1 MSSYHNPSR
10 AAVYLN
16 NVGIDLL
23 KRGCHRQAMETLTDA
38 VEVIQVSCAN
48 QDKRNSDI
56 SFSLPASL
64 NGREFS
70 IKIEEMIYNAAKR
83 LSQAISATP
92 QQLQNMVPEIIS
104 DDHDP
109 VQIMTQVSTVSYL
122 IRLETVDLE
131 LSNHEHKATEAS
143 IILYNYAVTF
153 QILASLNTSLPIRT
167 KLYLGALQMLR
178 LSFAT
183 VFPLH
188 WSSSESN
195 VGWSSRGCLSAILI
209 LSKLVGLTQ
218 LLEMSTES
226 GQYREHLDH
235 LNTMV
240 RGSGTNTEVNT
251 HHARA
256 A

>member
-10 AAVYLN
+10 SAVYLN

-23 KRGCHRQAMETLTDA
+23 KRGCHRQAMKTLTDA
-38 VEVIQVSCAN
+38 VEVIQLSFAK
-48 QDKRNSDI
+48 DKRNSDL
-56 SFSLPASL
+56 SLSK
-64 NGREFS
+64 GWEYS
-70 IKIEEMIYNAAKR
+70 IKIEEMMYNAARR
-83 LSQAISATP
+83 LSQAIPATSEP
-92 QQLQNMVPEIIS
+92 PHNMTPEIIS

-109 VQIMTQVSTVSYL
+109 VQIMTQDSTVSYL
-122 IRLETVDLE
+122 IRIETVGLE
-131 LSNHEHKATEAS
+131 SPAHEHKTIEAS
-143 IILYNYAVTF
+143 IMLYNYAVTF
-153 QILASLNTSLPIRT
+153 QILGSLNTLLPIRT